1 MPVIAGAKKKSKKK
15 GSIANVPPKLKP
27 WIRFIRKYGGQGYT
41 REELSKMYKKEMAA
55 KKRAK
60 KKTTKKTTG
69 KKKTTT
75 KRRTTR
81 KTTRTGKKRKG
92 KVRGGAFID
101 YETDE
106 E

>member
-75 KRRTTR
+75 RR
-81 KTTRTGKKRKG
+81 TTRTGKKRKSG
-92 KVRGGAFID
+92 KKVRGGAFVD